1 MIPGKLESEFII
13 DDKNGV
19 IHSMNNNS
27 WDYELGHFLRLNN
40 GDWGAFNVDVAT
52 EGTYTVDWRFTTG
65 STASGAIKLKVDN
78 RTEATVSY
86 RGKGAYTDWQTLSF
100 DVELTAGEH
109 TMELNMYNGWIASDY
124 MEFRLTTSV
133 NPIESTNQLFY
144 PNPAE
149 KTINFKEAFKGSISV
164 YGLNGELVQESTN
177 LNTNS
182 YNVSDIKTGIY
193 ILKYTSTD
201 GEVIYNKLVKK

>member
-1 MIPGKLESEFII
+1 
-13 DDKNGV
+13 
-19 IHSMNNNS
+19 MNNDAWNNQNA
-27 WDYELGHFLRLNN
+27 HFLRLNN
-40 GDWGAFNVDVAT
+40 GDWGAFNVDVTT

-78 RTEATVSY
+78 STKATVSY
-86 RGKGAYTDWQTLSF
+86 SGSGGYTDWQTLSF

-124 MEFRLTTSV
+124 MEFRLTTGV
-133 NPIESTNQLFY
+133 NSIKSTNQLFY

-149 KTINFKEAFKGSISV
+149 KTIHFKEAFKGSISV

-177 LNTNS
+177 LNTSS
-182 YNVSDIKTGIY
+182 YNVSDINTGIY
-193 ILKYTSTD
+193 ILKYTSTE
-201 GEVIYNKLVKK
+201 GEIIYNKLVKK

>member
-1 MIPGKLESEFII
+1 MVNLIPPTTTALPTN
-13 DDKNGV
+13 KNKR
-19 IHSMNNNS
+19 H
-27 WDYELGHFLRLNN
+27 R
-40 GDWGAFNVDVAT
+40 
-52 EGTYTVDWRFTTG
+52 
-65 STASGAIKLKVDN
+65 K
-78 RTEATVSY
+78 
-86 RGKGAYTDWQTLSF
+86 
-100 DVELTAGEH
+100 
-109 TMELNMYNGWIASDY
+109 
-124 MEFRLTTSV
+124 
-133 NPIESTNQLFY
+133 STNQLFY